1 MRAAAVFLLSLLLAP
16 AAALACAGDFMVAG
30 GPLKLAVTPQPAPV
44 PLNRPFA
51 LELRVCEGAVAAMAV
66 DAHMPA
72 HRHGMNYR
80 TAVTQ
85 TAPGTWRAEGL
96 LFHMPGEWE
105 FVFELRLADGGS
117 RRLVHSLRLR

>member
-1 MRAAAVFLLSLLLAP
+1 MRLAAAVLVLLLAP
-16 AAALACAGDFMVAG
+16 AAALACAGDFVVAD

-51 LELRVCEGAVAAMAV
+51 LDLRVCDGTVDGLAV

-80 TAVTQ
+80 TTVTR
-85 TAPGTWRAEGL
+85 TAADTWRAEGL

-105 FVFELRLADGGS
+105 IVFDARLADGGS